1 MSRLISNGA
10 TSGHWLGVK
19 LLLGAGLTF
28 SCAGILGIEEATCS
42 DQFNGCP
49 GFEGDGDVSG
59 DGDDTDDGDGGGDGD
74 VIGDG
79 DPTGDAGEADSGD
92 PVDPVELCDEYCSE
106 IMDNCTADEDIQY
119 PSHAFC
125 MNVCAHYELGV
136 EGELGNTLYCRL
148 ERARNAAIS
157 ETALNCQIAG
167 PSGGDACGDLC
178 DNFCDFEVE
187 ICPEE
192 FGTRAACVTECESL
206 VDRETYNSGADMQS
220 GPEAQCRLYHVNAAA
235 TDPAVHCRHTGGVDP
250 CN

>member
-1 MSRLISNGA
+1 MSRLLVLS
-10 TSGHWLGVK
+10 K
-19 LLLGAGLTF
+19 LVLGAGLSF
-28 SCAGILGIEEATCS
+28 ACAGILGIEEATCS

-49 GFEGDGDVSG
+49 GFTGDEDA
-59 DGDDTDDGDGGGDGD
+59 GGDGD
-74 VIGDG
+74 VTGDG
-79 DPTGDAGEADSGD
+79 DPAEDGGTGDDAAADSGG
-92 PVDPVELCDEYCSE
+92 PVDPEALCDEYCSE
-106 IMDNCTADEDIQY
+106 IMDNCTSDTDIQY

-125 MNVCAHYELGV
+125 MNVCDHYEIGV

-148 ERARNAAIS
+148 QRARNAAVS

-178 DNFCDFEVE
+178 DNFCDFEVI

-206 VDRETYNSGADMQS
+206 VDRGEYNSSSDMQS

-235 TDPAVHCRHTGGVDP
+235 TDPVVHCPHTAGAGP
-250 CN
+250 CAG

>member
-1 MSRLISNGA
+1 MAGYLG
-10 TSGHWLGVK
+10 SGNLVLTK
-19 LLLGAGLTF
+19 VVVGAGL
-28 SCAGILGIEEATCS
+28 SLACAGILGIEEATCS
-42 DQFNGCP
+42 DQFSGCP
-49 GFEGDGDVSG
+49 GFEG

-79 DPTGDAGEADSGD
+79 DPTGDGGDAVEDSGAAAADSGD

-106 IMDNCTADEDIQY
+106 IMDNCTEETDIQY

-148 ERARNAAIS
+148 QRARNAAVS

-187 ICPEE
+187 ICPDE
-192 FGTRAACVTECESL
+192 FGTRAACEAECESL
-206 VDRETYNSGADMQS
+206 VDRGEYNASLDMQS

-250 CN
+250 CD